1 MIYPQEF
8 ESKIGFDNIRRH
20 IIGLCNSRLGAELA
34 ENMKF
39 SSEYNAVMHS
49 LRSVREMMD
58 IRELGLPCPAPSA
71 HDVIPYITEIR
82 ARNSFMSADRFYK
95 LMQMLQSFADIRAFF
110 DSQREEESDR
120 SRFPDLEEDISAL
133 SQFPTLIRTISNA
146 INKFGE
152 IKDTAS
158 PRLYEIRQSI
168 KRANGSMQRAMRR
181 VMDSAIAAGVVE
193 KDAAPAM
200 RDGRLVIPVAAGLK
214 RQINGIVHDESATGK
229 TVFIEPAEV
238 VEANNRLR
246 ELQMDEK
253 REETAIL
260 IAITDEVRPL
270 ADDICQSCR
279 VAASLDFINAKA
291 VFASDVN
298 ASLPHIEDKQELE
311 WYHAVH
317 PGLFMS
323 LREHNR
329 EVVPLNIALTPE
341 KRILIISG
349 PNAGGKSVTLKT
361 VAVVQYMMQCGLL
374 PTLYDN
380 SHMGIFRNLMID
392 IGDEQSFENDLS
404 TYSSHLR
411 NMRFFLQHANR
422 STLLLADEMGSGTEP
437 QIGGAMAQ
445 AILEQL
451 GRSHCMGVITTHYQN
466 LKTFADNAEGFVN
479 GAMLYDR
486 AHLAPTFQ
494 LSIGNPGSSFAIDI
508 AHKMGLPKDVI
519 EEAKRI
525 VGEDYVNLDKYLSD
539 IARDR
544 KYWANK
550 RQNIRE
556 KENKLDNLL
565 SKYEEVAGD
574 RPRSV
579 RPFCA
584 MPARRPQRFWPRPM
598 PALSELSSKYA
609 RCRLKRKKPSS

>member
-1 MIYPQEF
+1 
-8 ESKIGFDNIRRH
+8 
-20 IIGLCNSRLGAELA
+20 
-34 ENMKF
+34 
-39 SSEYNAVMHS
+39 
-49 LRSVREMMD
+49 
-58 IRELGLPCPAPSA
+58 
-71 HDVIPYITEIR
+71 
-82 ARNSFMSADRFYK
+82 
-95 LMQMLQSFADIRAFF
+95 
-110 DSQREEESDR
+110 
-120 SRFPDLEEDISAL
+120 
-133 SQFPTLIRTISNA
+133 
-146 INKFGE
+146 
-152 IKDTAS
+152 
-158 PRLYEIRQSI
+158 
-168 KRANGSMQRAMRR
+168 
-181 VMDSAIAAGVVE
+181 
-193 KDAAPAM
+193 M